1 MLRVECA
8 SATVLAIFE
17 TETVLMCFPKERIV
31 SIEETST
38 ITDVR
43 QGSQMLLNFF
53 SVNDERSS

>member
-1 MLRVECA
+1 MLRAECA

-43 QGSQMLLNFF
+43 QVSQMLLNFF
-53 SVNDERSS
+53 SANDERSS